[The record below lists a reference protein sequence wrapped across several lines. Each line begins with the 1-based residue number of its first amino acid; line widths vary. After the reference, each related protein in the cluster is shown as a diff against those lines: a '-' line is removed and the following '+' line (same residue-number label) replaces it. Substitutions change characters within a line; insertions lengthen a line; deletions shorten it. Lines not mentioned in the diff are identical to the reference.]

1 MKRVLAAIV
10 LGGAVMLVSACGSS
24 SHGEI
29 TYEMTGEAGATAEVT
44 RVLPGADGKPNSV
57 TMPNTALPMSQLASI
72 GKGTFEVYGT
82 PSSGA
87 LACRIVLD
95 GKEVAKQTGAP
106 GQVASTGVV
115 YESPTIGL
123 MRR

>member
-1 MKRVLAAIV
+1 VKRLLAAVVI
-10 LGGAVMLVSACGSS
+10 GSAVMVVSACGSS

-29 TYEMTGEAGATAEVT
+29 TYEMTGESGATADVT
-44 RVLPGADGKPNSV
+44 RVLPGQNGKPNSE
-57 TMPNTALPMSQLASI
+57 TFPNTALPMSQSASI

-87 LACRIVLD
+87 LTCRIVLD

-106 GQVASTGVV
+106 GQKVSCQAQVKG
-115 YESPTIGL
+115 
-123 MRR
+123 